1 MNRNLSK
8 KIDRAT
14 AAWDLDASCRQIV
27 IINASR
33 RNLRKLLR
41 KQSRKTIERW
51 IRHEEEEW

>member
-14 AAWDLDASCRQIV
+14 TACDLDAGCRQIV
-27 IINASR
+27 ITTASR

-51 IRHEEEEW
+51 IRHEEEE

>member
-8 KIDRAT
+8 KIDHAT
-14 AAWDLDASCRQIV
+14 AAWDLNAGCRQIV
-27 IINASR
+27 IMTTSR

-51 IRHEEEEW
+51 MRHEEEE

>member
-8 KIDRAT
+8 KINRAT
-14 AAWDLDASCRQIV
+14 TAWDLNAGCRQIT
-27 IINASR
+27 ITTTSR

-51 IRHEEEEW
+51 MRHEEEE

>member
-8 KIDRAT
+8 KIDRNT
-14 AAWDLDASCRQIV
+14 SAWDLDANCRQI
-27 IINASR
+27 IITTTSR

-51 IRHEEEEW
+51 MRHEEEE